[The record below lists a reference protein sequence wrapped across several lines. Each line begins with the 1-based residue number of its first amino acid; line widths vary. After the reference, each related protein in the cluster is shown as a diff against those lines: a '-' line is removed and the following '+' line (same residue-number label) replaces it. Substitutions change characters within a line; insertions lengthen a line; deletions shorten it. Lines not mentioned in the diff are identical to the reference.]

1 MRDRDSAGDCLFRLP
16 NLTIKTLQIRQPGKN
31 PAADEATL
39 SDPITG
45 RRITRSFFPLQFIQD
60 DRWFF
65 LYSRRVRYG
74 SGIGFC
80 MTPFVRKNA
89 VLATRGTSEDACASN
104 GVLHPRND
112 NAVNSAILNN
122 INQYAIGILN
132 SKMRTVHRFR
142 NEFQDNRYFQR
153 LHTVVFGLRIINL
166 HLENNSLA

>member
-80 MTPFVRKNA
+80 MTPFFRKNA
-89 VLATRGTSEDACASN
+89 VLATRGTSEDACASPN
-104 GVLHPRND
+104 LTEASSVPPILKDIPRLTVQCFADRLERREPNRLCFAGFEDGEICRKIPVL
-112 NAVNSAILNN
+112 V
-122 INQYAIGILN
+122 
-132 SKMRTVHRFR
+132 
-142 NEFQDNRYFQR
+142 
-153 LHTVVFGLRIINL
+153 RII
-166 HLENNSLA
+166 